1 MSYTE
6 EYLAKNDLG
15 DRCLPSAV
23 DQPLLRDLAGHLSIS
38 KERKE
43 NLVHPLH
50 QLGVLLLRDGTPI

>member
-1 MSYTE
+1 MSNAE
-6 EYLAKNDLG
+6 EYLAKYDLG

-23 DQPLLRDLAGHLSIS
+23 DQPLLCDLVGHLCIS

-50 QLGVLLLRDGTPI
+50 QLCILLLRDGTPV